1 MIWLATAWR
10 WFLSTTLGRWIV
22 GIGAALAAIGA
33 LVAVSFLKGKHT
45 QAAKDEAQHA
55 KETAESAQMA
65 RDVYRTA
72 SDAAAKVQ
80 ADAAKQAAPNT
91 VKRDDFDT
99 SF

>member
-22 GIGAALAAIGA
+22 GVGAALAAVGA
-33 LVAVSFLKGKHT
+33 LVAVSFLKGKHA
-45 QAAKDEAQHA
+45 QAAKDEAQRA

-65 RDVYRTA
+65 QDVYRTA
-72 SDAAAKVQ
+72 SDAATKVQ